1 MSETLEI
8 LVYLYFGV
16 LIGQINLFSFM
27 FSSLSVSIVSFV
39 ILSIILV
46 PRLGKKGAFLV
57 SGFYFS
63 NLYSRFF

>member
-1 MSETLEI
+1 MNETFEVL
-8 LVYLYFGV
+8 LYLYFGV